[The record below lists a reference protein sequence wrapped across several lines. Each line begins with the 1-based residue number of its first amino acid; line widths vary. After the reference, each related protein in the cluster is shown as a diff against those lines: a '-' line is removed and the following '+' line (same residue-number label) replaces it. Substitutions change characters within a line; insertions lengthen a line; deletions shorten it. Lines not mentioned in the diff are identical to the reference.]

1 MILVVISDQHRREEM
16 FLRKEKEKPEQIQV
30 IIKEG
35 NRSDSLC
42 MGIPEGIAF
51 VSRLLQL
58 GVFKVEV
65 TRSQKFTGNLDELLK
80 ELSSGNIEHNS
91 ERATKELVNSGQR
104 LNERSNFY
112 NMVSEQYGELRKIDA
127 IGIVDSLNKQHIFE
141 SIIKNSEDKTWETSL
156 YIAAMLRIMGEA
168 IRNIDYDTLTPDERR
183 MLGGNFIKDLEGL
196 KRYLGITAEA
206 P

>member
-1 MILVVISDQHRREEM
+1 M
-16 FLRKEKEKPEQIQV
+16 FLKKEKETPEQIQV
-30 IIKEG
+30 VIKEG
-35 NRSDSLC
+35 SRSGTLC
-42 MGIPEGIAF
+42 MGIPEGITF
-51 VSRLLQL
+51 VSRLIQL
-58 GVFKVEV
+58 GASKVEV
-65 TRSQKFTGNLDELLK
+65 TSSPKFTGNLDELLK
-80 ELSSGNIEHNS
+80 ELTSGNIEHNS
-91 ERATKELVNSGQR
+91 EHGTRELVNSGQR
-104 LNERSNFY
+104 LNERYNFY
-112 NMVSEQYGELRKIDA
+112 KMASEQYGELRRIDA

>member
-1 MILVVISDQHRREEM
+1 M
-16 FLRKEKEKPEQIQV
+16 FLRKEKETPEQVQV
-30 IIKEG
+30 VIKEG
-35 NRSDSLC
+35 NTSNTLY

-58 GVFKVEV
+58 GAFKVEV
-65 TRSQKFTGNLDELLK
+65 TRSPKFTGNLDELLK
-80 ELSSGNIEHNS
+80 ELTSGNIEHNS
-91 ERATKELVNSGQR
+91 ERETKELVKRGQK
-104 LNERSNFY
+104 LNERFDFY
-112 NMVSEQYGELRKIDA
+112 NMALEQYGELRKIDA

-141 SIIKNSEDKTWETSL
+141 SIIRDNENQTWESSL
-156 YIAAMLRIMGEA
+156 YMAAMLRIMGEA

>member
-1 MILVVISDQHRREEM
+1 M
-16 FLRKEKEKPEQIQV
+16 FLRKEKETPEQVQV
-30 IIKEG
+30 VIKEG
-35 NRSDSLC
+35 NTSNTLY

-58 GVFKVEV
+58 GAFKVEV
-65 TRSQKFTGNLDELLK
+65 TRSPKFTGNLDELLK
-80 ELSSGNIEHNS
+80 ELTSGNIEHNS
-91 ERATKELVNSGQR
+91 ERATKELVKNGQR
-104 LNERSNFY
+104 PNERYNFY
-112 NMVSEQYGELRKIDA
+112 NMVSEQYGELRRIDA

-141 SIIKNSEDKTWETSL
+141 SIIKNSEDKTWEASL
-156 YIAAMLRIMGEA
+156 YIAAMLRIMGEV

-206 P
+206 HKGAGDFATII